1 MREIEFRC
9 RRSYDKKWIYGS
21 LLIDNRGNFHI
32 VENNVVEEDGH
43 HIRIDSDSPMFF
55 DNDTIGQFTGI
66 YDKNG
71 VKIYEGDILH
81 FEYTDGQDYYKDVEE
96 VRYNS
101 EGCLIP
107 FAFKYECDG
116 CDLRYEIM
124 SIEVI
129 GNIHEKEKNNDE

>member
-1 MREIEFRC
+1 MSREIKFRA
-9 RRSYDKKWIYGS
+9 W
-21 LLIDNRGNFHI
+21 LLREKRYIS
-32 VENNVVEEDGH
+32 VA
-43 HIRIDSDSPMFF
+43 RID
-55 DNDTIGQFTGI
+55 
-66 YDKNG
+66 
-71 VKIYEGDILH
+71 LH

-116 CDLRYEIM
+116 CDLRYEIT

-129 GNIHEKEKNNDE
+129 GNIHQEKENKQ